1 MKCFSHQKET
11 VGKLLR
17 SQLPFKKY
25 NMKETE
31 TGGSDLTPLVADADS
46 LENQSPRG
54 LASVSGA
61 VFNICTTM
69 VGAGIMSIPA
79 TVKVLGIIP
88 GFAVMFMIAVL
99 VDITV
104 EFLLRYTQSG
114 KSTTYAGLMAE
125 SFGSLGSL
133 AVQICVMVT
142 NLGCLIIYLI
152 IIGDVLCG
160 NESGGTLQL
169 GVLQE
174 WFGIQWWN
182 SRAYVILFVVLFV
195 MLPLVFLPHMNSLRH
210 SSAISILLAV
220 VFIAISSAMAI
231 YAFWK
236 GKTQNMRLLP
246 DFANQVSIFD
256 LFTTVPVLVTGFGF
270 HVNIHPIRSELS
282 RPSDMSYAVRISLAI
297 SIAIYFSI
305 GFFGYMLFGESI
317 MSDIL
322 VNFDQNSDSAIG
334 QLVNNTVRLSYAM
347 HLALVFP
354 VINFSLRTNI
364 DELLFAKKPVLAKD
378 KSRFTIL
385 TCLLLALTY
394 TIAIVIPNIWYFF
407 QFLGSTTVVCLSFI
421 FPGAIVLRDVHG
433 ISRRKDKV
441 MAILVIIMAILTS
454 MIAIAT
460 NLWTVG

>member
-1 MKCFSHQKET
+1 MLQSSKRNVTLQ
-11 VGKLLR
+11 GKLLR

-31 TGGSDLTPLVADADS
+31 TGSSDLTPLLADADS

-160 NESGGTLQL
+160 NESGGTLHL

-195 MLPLVFLPHMNSLRH
+195 MLPLVLLPHMNSLRH

-220 VFIAISSAMAI
+220 VFIAISLAMAI

-297 SIAIYFSI
+297 CIAIYFSI

-334 QLVNNTVRLSYAM
+334 QL
-347 HLALVFP
+347 
-354 VINFSLRTNI
+354 
-364 DELLFAKKPVLAKD
+364 KPVLAKD

>member
-1 MKCFSHQKET
+1 
-11 VGKLLR
+11 
-17 SQLPFKKY
+17 
-25 NMKETE
+25 MKETE

-195 MLPLVFLPHMNSLRH
+195 MLPLVFLPHM
-210 SSAISILLAV
+210 I
-220 VFIAISSAMAI
+220 FIAISSAMAI

-334 QLVNNTVRLSYAM
+334 QL
-347 HLALVFP
+347 
-354 VINFSLRTNI
+354 
-364 DELLFAKKPVLAKD
+364 PVLAKD